1 MKTPESSIFF
11 APVDERTLP
20 KAGGEGG
27 ETRKPTRA
35 GTKVPTGIVDRN
47 VSSRRIE
54 YLQEQMKVNSR
65 RDLHL
70 WMVVIVVVLVLAV
83 GLAGVLAPGLVW
95 KTMSFHLDFQYLP
108 QLFWGMIVLVALFSI
123 YATAQKREVNA
134 TRTALIQELII
145 SEHLQAFS
153 FLDPTTQLLN
163 SCAIENIASREIAR
177 ANRSGSDLS
186 FAAIRVENCSSLQKG
201 LESEQGDQLLY
212 HAARLLKAT
221 FRGSDAVFRSG
232 AVDFLVVMPETSE
245 QQAEMA
251 LSRLKCGAD
260 HWNSDTDTGLE
271 LSFSYGIATHVSGGN
286 SADVIER
293 ARRCMFLSSQQV
305 NLVF

>member
-20 KAGGEGG
+20 KAGGGAG

-35 GTKVPTGIVDRN
+35 GT
-47 VSSRRIE
+47 
-54 YLQEQMKVNSR
+54 
-65 RDLHL
+65 
-70 WMVVIVVVLVLAV
+70 
-83 GLAGVLAPGLVW
+83 
-95 KTMSFHLDFQYLP
+95 
-108 QLFWGMIVLVALFSI
+108 
-123 YATAQKREVNA
+123 
-134 TRTALIQELII
+134 
-145 SEHLQAFS
+145 
-153 FLDPTTQLLN
+153 
-163 SCAIENIASREIAR
+163 
-177 ANRSGSDLS
+177 
-186 FAAIRVENCSSLQKG
+186 KG

-221 FRGSDAVFRSG
+221 FRGSDAVFRNG